1 MSIYADVRIMGEA
14 EFHNA
19 SEDAVSIWIT
29 GYSMDYMIRLN
40 IINPLTFIDFVV
52 SGFWG
57 WQESKVA
64 NDLTIILNNE
74 STVLLHISRNDSLRG
89 IAIPSLIHIAGLPH
103 NLLRSIHD
111 QHNLSHV
118 RRLGFSDAPTH
129 VPYCLIK

>member
-1 MSIYADVRIMGEA
+1 MLHNLVVVVSIYADVRIMGEA

-40 IINPLTFIDFVV
+40 IINPLTFIDLVV

-74 STVLLHISRNDSLRG
+74 
-89 IAIPSLIHIAGLPH
+89 IH
-103 NLLRSIHD
+103 RS
-111 QHNLSHV
+111 S
-118 RRLGFSDAPTH
+118 
-129 VPYCLIK
+129 PYQP